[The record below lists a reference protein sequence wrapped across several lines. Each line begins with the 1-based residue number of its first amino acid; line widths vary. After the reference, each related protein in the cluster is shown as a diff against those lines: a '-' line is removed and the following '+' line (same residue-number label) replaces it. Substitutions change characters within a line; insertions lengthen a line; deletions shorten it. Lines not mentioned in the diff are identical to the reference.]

1 MMWLVYVDGGPES
14 AKGTTDIGVERA
26 IAYIRS
32 KEGQRNYFVLIDEPG
47 FFMWMD
53 KVERTLITYVKQPD

>member
-1 MMWLVYVDGGPES
+1 MWYVYIAGSPKP
-14 AKGTTDIGVERA
+14 AKGTTDILVEKA
-26 IAYIRS
+26 IAYVRS
-32 KEGQRNYFVLIDEPG
+32 EEGQRNYLVLIDEPG